1 MNRNKENTMKKLFAI
16 ALLTIV
22 SVVSAFAQN
31 SANEQE
37 LIRLQQEWRTAIERG
52 DRDALNRFIADD
64 FSNRAGGNKTGQIEN
79 SLKDF
84 KERQS
89 NPDLKNFTN
98 TPFDYTV
105 KFKGA
110 DMAVMRFKVAD
121 KGQIKGKDFSSYR
134 HRTLIWMKRGGR
146 WQIVEADNSPFTDEQ
161 TLRQIEREWGEA
173 IKTKDKVWFERTFAD
188 EYTAINSRG
197 KMFNKTE
204 DMADVLSNTDTI
216 TSDELSDMKVRVYG
230 DTAVV
235 TGRLHLV
242 GKDKN
247 GNFDRNYIFTDTFV
261 KRDGRWQVI
270 STQAT
275 LVAPMTTAK
284 N

>member
-1 MNRNKENTMKKLFAI
+1 MKKLLAI
-16 ALLTIV
+16 TLLTLV
-22 SVVSAFAQN
+22 SIVSAFAQN
-31 SANEQE
+31 GAGEQE
-37 LIRLQQEWRTAIERG
+37 LIRLQQEFRVAIERG

-64 FSNRAGGNKTGQIEN
+64 FSNRSGGNKTGLIEN

-89 NPDLKNFTN
+89 NPNLKNFTY
-98 TPFDYTV
+98 TPFDFTV

-121 KGQIKGKDFSSYR
+121 RGQFKGKDFSDYR
-134 HRTLIWMKRGGR
+134 HRTLVWMKRGGR
-146 WQIVEADNSPFTDEQ
+146 WQVVEADNSPFTDEQ
-161 TLRQIEREWGEA
+161 TLRQIEREWEDA
-173 IKTKDKVWFERTFAD
+173 NKNKDKAWFERTYAD
-188 EYTAINSRG
+188 EYTAINAVG

-204 DMADVLSNTDTI
+204 DIADTLSNTNTV
-216 TSDELSDMKVRVYG
+216 TSAELSDVKVRVYG

-235 TGRLHLV
+235 TGRLHRI

-247 GNFDRNYIFTDTFV
+247 GNFDRNFMFTDTFV
-261 KRDGRWQVI
+261 KRDGRWQI
-270 STQAT
+270 IATQAT
-275 LVAPMTTAK
+275 FVAPETTTK

>member
-1 MNRNKENTMKKLFAI
+1 MKKI
-16 ALLTIV
+16 MTIVLLTIV
-22 SVVSAFAQN
+22 SATYAIAQN
-31 SANEQE
+31 GANEQE
-37 LIRLQQEWRTAIERG
+37 LIRLQQEWRAAIERG
-52 DRDALNRFIADD
+52 DRDALNRFIGDD
-64 FSNRAGGNKTGQIEN
+64 FSNRAGGNKTSQIEN

-89 NPDLKNFTN
+89 NPNLKNFTN
-98 TPFDYTV
+98 TPFDFTV

-121 KGQIKGKDFSSYR
+121 RGQLKGKDFSSYR
-134 HRTLIWMKRGGR
+134 HRTLVWMKRGGR

-161 TLRQIEREWGEA
+161 TLSQIEREWEDA
-173 IKTKDKVWFERTFAD
+173 NKSKDKAWFERTYAD
-188 EYTAINSRG
+188 EYTAINAVG

-204 DMADVLSNTDTI
+204 DIADTLSNTNTV
-216 TSDELSDMKVRVYG
+216 TSAELSDVKVRVYG

-235 TGRLHLV
+235 TGRLHRV

-247 GNFDRNYIFTDTFV
+247 GNFDRNYMFTDTFI

-270 STQAT
+270 ATQAT
-275 LVAPMTTAK
+275 LVAPEATAK

>member
-1 MNRNKENTMKKLFAI
+1 MKKLFAI
-16 ALLTIV
+16 TLLTII
-22 SVVSAFAQN
+22 SIVSAFAQN
-31 SANEQE
+31 GANEQE
-37 LIRLQQEWRTAIERG
+37 LIRLQQEWRAAIERG

-64 FSNRAGGNKTGQIEN
+64 FSNRSGGNKTGQIEN

-89 NPDLKNFTN
+89 NPDLKNFTA

-121 KGQIKGKDFSSYR
+121 KGQIKGKDFSDYR
-134 HRTLIWMKRGGR
+134 HRTLVWMKRGGR

-161 TLRQIEREWGEA
+161 ALRQIEREWEDA
-173 IKTKDKVWFERTFAD
+173 NKSKDKAWFERTYAD
-188 EYTAINSRG
+188 EYTAINAVG

-204 DMADVLSNTDTI
+204 DIADTLSNTNTV
-216 TSDELSDMKVRVYG
+216 TSAELSDVKVRVYG

-235 TGRLHLV
+235 TGRLHRI

-247 GNFDRNYIFTDTFV
+247 GNFDRNFMFTDTFV
-261 KRDGRWQVI
+261 KRDGRWQI
-270 STQAT
+270 IATQAT
-275 LVAPMTTAK
+275 FVAPETTAK